1 MEMFI
6 GTLFNIAFES
16 SRLPVVKQAAV
27 AYLASFTAR
36 SAQVSSEQV
45 QRISKTFLDYIDH
58 LRASHSSCRGPD
70 VRRYGQY
77 YAYFQG
83 LLYVSDGFAV
93 LRTMTN

>member
-36 SAQVSSEQV
+36 SAQVSSKQV